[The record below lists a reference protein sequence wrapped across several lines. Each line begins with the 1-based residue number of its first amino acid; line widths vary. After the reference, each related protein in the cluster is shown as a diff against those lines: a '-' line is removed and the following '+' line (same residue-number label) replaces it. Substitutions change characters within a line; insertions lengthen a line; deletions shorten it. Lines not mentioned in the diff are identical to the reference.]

1 MIHLAQ
7 PTWPE
12 CGKNDLVN
20 PCTVD
25 RCRDSYPPHNMARR
39 RSQHCTYRG
48 FWIRDTEW
56 NRTIVDN
63 FLAPQANASSNTTPP
78 HLPVAEMRDPSAVAD
93 AARGL
98 PPSEIQ
104 NMLDFIAFY
113 LQIRADLDLTMSLHG
128 EERNASMRT
137 MVRNLVKM
145 YVKLQTL
152 FSAGHM
158 RKLQLVIR
166 DKLLQMCA
174 QGISEA
180 YLGFSAFFSNMCTRE
195 IQPWFNFSSRHYTDE
210 HWYSLQHDP
219 VLRPVADQV
228 YYLSGFNRM
237 WRAELGDWQPCY
249 IGCGD
254 IRCREPT
261 PSWGA

>member
-1 MIHLAQ
+1 
-7 PTWPE
+7 
-12 CGKNDLVN
+12 
-20 PCTVD
+20 
-25 RCRDSYPPHNMARR
+25 MARR

-48 FWIRDTEW
+48 FWIRDTVW

-63 FLAPQANASSNTTPP
+63 FLAPQADASNTTPCP
-78 HLPVAEMRDPSAVAD
+78 QLSVLQMKDPSAIAD

-98 PPSEIQ
+98 PASEIQ
-104 NMLDFIAFY
+104 LMLDFIASY
-113 LQIRADLDLTMSLHG
+113 LQIKADLDLSMSLHG
-128 EERNASMRT
+128 EERNVSMRKLI
-137 MVRNLVKM
+137 RNLIEK
-145 YVKLQTL
+145 YVGLQSL
-152 FSAGHM
+152 FGAGHM
-158 RKLQLVIR
+158 RKFQLVMR

-180 YLGFSAFFSNMCTRE
+180 YLAFSAFFSNMCTRE

-219 VLRPVADQV
+219 VLRPVAEQV

-237 WRAELGDWQPCY
+237 WRAELGDWCPCCY
-249 IGCGD
+249 DGCGD

-261 PSWGA
+261 PSWGS